1 MYYGKTWEL
10 NTWHLCKKGDIIQDS
25 HEEQELW
32 MTRLYWVGTQI
43 NPFLM
48 FGEHENYL
56 SRWKQCCSG

>member
-1 MYYGKTWEL
+1 MG
-10 NTWHLCKKGDIIQDS
+10 GRVQDS

-32 MTRLYWVGTQI
+32 MTRLDWVGTQI
-43 NPFLM
+43 NQFLM